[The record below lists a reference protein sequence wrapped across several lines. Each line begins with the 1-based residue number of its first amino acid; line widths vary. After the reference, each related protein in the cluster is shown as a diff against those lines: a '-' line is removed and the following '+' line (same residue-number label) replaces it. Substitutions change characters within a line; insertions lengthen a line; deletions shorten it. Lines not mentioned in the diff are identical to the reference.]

1 MSESLSIE
9 TRNKL
14 KANFNNFDKD
24 QDGLISYQEL
34 KELMKQT
41 SKSFI
46 EADLQDLLNEV
57 DINEKGQINCKTYID
72 IISKLNRKNDTDD
85 EIIEVFKIFDKDNS
99 GLISTKK
106 IMDVFLKIDENIKEE
121 EVLQMIK
128 ECDIDQDGYLNFEE
142 FCLLMKNK

>member
-1 MSESLSIE
+1 MSEHLSIE
-9 TRNKL
+9 TQNKL

-46 EADLQDLLNEV
+46 EADLQDLLNET

-142 FCLLMKNK
+142 FSHMVKNK

>member
-1 MSESLSIE
+1 MSEHLSIE
-9 TRNKL
+9 TQNKL

-41 SKSFI
+41 TKSFI
-46 EADLQDLLNEV
+46 EADLQDLLNET

-72 IISKLNRKNDTDD
+72 IITKLNKKNDTDD

-142 FCLLMKNK
+142 FSHMVKNK

>member
-106 IMDVFLKIDENIKEE
+106 IMDIFLKIDENIKEE

-142 FCLLMKNK
+142 FSHMVKNK

>member
-41 SKSFI
+41 TKSFI

-72 IISKLNRKNDTDD
+72 MITKLNRKNDTDD

-142 FCLLMKNK
+142 FSHMVKNK

>member
-72 IISKLNRKNDTDD
+72 IIFKLNRKNDTDD

-142 FCLLMKNK
+142 FSHMVKNK

>member
-142 FCLLMKNK
+142 FSHMVKNK

>member
-41 SKSFI
+41 TKSFI
-46 EADLQDLLNEV
+46 EADLQDFLNDT
-57 DINEKGQINCKTYID
+57 DINEKGEIDCKTYID
-72 IISKLNRKNDTDD
+72 IITKINRKNDTDD

-142 FCLLMKNK
+142 FSHMVKNK

>member
-1 MSESLSIE
+1 MSIE
-9 TRNKL
+9 TQNKL

-41 SKSFI
+41 TKSFI
-46 EADLQDLLNEV
+46 EADLQDLLNET

-72 IISKLNRKNDTDD
+72 IITKLNKKNDTDD

-128 ECDIDQDGYLNFEE
+128 ECDTDQDGYLNFEE
-142 FCLLMKNK
+142 FSHMVKNK

>member
-41 SKSFI
+41 TKSFI
-46 EADLQDLLNEV
+46 EADLQDLLNET

-142 FCLLMKNK
+142 FSHMVKNK

>member
-46 EADLQDLLNEV
+46 EADLQDLLNET

-142 FCLLMKNK
+142 FSHMVKNK

>member
-41 SKSFI
+41 TKSFI
-46 EADLQDLLNEV
+46 EADLQDLLNET

-72 IISKLNRKNDTDD
+72 IITKLNKKNDTDD

-106 IMDVFLKIDENIKEE
+106 IMDIFLKIDENIKEE

-142 FCLLMKNK
+142 FSHMVKNK

>member
-41 SKSFI
+41 TKSFI
-46 EADLQDLLNEV
+46 EADLQDLLYET

-121 EVLQMIK
+121 EVLQIIK

-142 FCLLMKNK
+142 FSHMVKNK

>member
-41 SKSFI
+41 TKSFI
-46 EADLQDLLNEV
+46 EADLQDLLNET

-72 IISKLNRKNDTDD
+72 IITKLNRKNDTDD

-106 IMDVFLKIDENIKEE
+106 IMDIFLKIDENIKEE

-142 FCLLMKNK
+142 FSHMVKNK

>member
-41 SKSFI
+41 TKSFI
-46 EADLQDLLNEV
+46 EADLQDLLNET

-72 IISKLNRKNDTDD
+72 MITKLNRKNDTDD

-142 FCLLMKNK
+142 FSHMVKNK

>member
-41 SKSFI
+41 TKSFI
-46 EADLQDLLNEV
+46 EADLQDLLNET

-72 IISKLNRKNDTDD
+72 MITKLNRKNDTDD

-106 IMDVFLKIDENIKEE
+106 IMDIFLKIDENIKEE

-142 FCLLMKNK
+142 FSHMVKNK

>member
-1 MSESLSIE
+1 MSEHLSIE
-9 TRNKL
+9 TQNKL

-41 SKSFI
+41 TKSFI
-46 EADLQDLLNEV
+46 EADLQDLLNET

-72 IISKLNRKNDTDD
+72 IITKLNKKNDTDD

-128 ECDIDQDGYLNFEE
+128 ECDTDQDGYLNFEE
-142 FCLLMKNK
+142 FSHMVKNK

>member
-41 SKSFI
+41 TKSFI

-142 FCLLMKNK
+142 FSHMVKNK

>member
-128 ECDIDQDGYLNFEE
+128 ECDIDQDGYLNYEE
-142 FCLLMKNK
+142 FCAMVQNK

>member
-41 SKSFI
+41 TKSFI
-46 EADLQDLLNEV
+46 EADLQDLLNET

-72 IISKLNRKNDTDD
+72 IITKINRKNDTDD

-106 IMDVFLKIDENIKEE
+106 IMDIFLKIDENIKEE

-142 FCLLMKNK
+142 FSHMVKNK

>member
-46 EADLQDLLNEV
+46 EADLQDLLNET

-72 IISKLNRKNDTDD
+72 IITKLNKKNDTDD

-142 FCLLMKNK
+142 FSHMVKNK

>member
-72 IISKLNRKNDTDD
+72 MITKLNRKNDTDD

-142 FCLLMKNK
+142 FSHMVKNK

>member
-41 SKSFI
+41 TKSFI
-46 EADLQDLLNEV
+46 EADLQDLLNET

-72 IISKLNRKNDTDD
+72 IITKLNKKNDTDD

-142 FCLLMKNK
+142 FSHMVKNK

>member
-41 SKSFI
+41 TKSFI
-46 EADLQDLLNEV
+46 EADLQDLLNET

-72 IISKLNRKNDTDD
+72 MITKLNKKNDTDD

-106 IMDVFLKIDENIKEE
+106 IMDIFLKIDENIKEE

-142 FCLLMKNK
+142 FSHMVKNK

>member
-41 SKSFI
+41 TKSFI
-46 EADLQDLLNEV
+46 EADLQDLLNET

-72 IISKLNRKNDTDD
+72 IITKLNRKNDTDD

-142 FCLLMKNK
+142 FSHMVKNK

>member
-46 EADLQDLLNEV
+46 EADLQDLLNEL

-142 FCLLMKNK
+142 FSHMVKNK

>member
-41 SKSFI
+41 TKSFI
-46 EADLQDLLNEV
+46 EADLQDLLN
-57 DINEKGQINCKTYID
+57 DSDMNENGQINFKTYTELVKKIT
-72 IISKLNRKNDTDD
+72 KKNET
-85 EIIEVFKIFDKDNS
+85 EEELFQTFKIFDKDNS

-142 FCLLMKNK
+142 FSHMVKNK

>member
-128 ECDIDQDGYLNFEE
+128 ECDIDQDCYLNFEE
-142 FCLLMKNK
+142 FSHMVKNK

>member
-46 EADLQDLLNEV
+46 EADLQDLLNEA

-142 FCLLMKNK
+142 FSHMVKNK

>member
-41 SKSFI
+41 TKSFI
-46 EADLQDLLNEV
+46 EADLQDLLNET

-72 IISKLNRKNDTDD
+72 IITKLNRKNDTED
-85 EIIEVFKIFDKDNS
+85 EIIEVFKIFDRDNS

-106 IMDVFLKIDENIKEE
+106 IMDIFLKIDENIKEE

-142 FCLLMKNK
+142 FSLLMKNK